1 MTWGRAMSSG
11 PAWDA
16 STASPTSAVS
26 RCAGSRL
33 RHRCRPPRKCSDLSA
48 IGRNLILFPPERPR
62 EDTVLTNEKTQ
73 TAEPETNE
81 RTRPMT
87 GAEYLESLRDGREI
101 WIYGERVKDVTTH
114 PAFRNTVRMLARLY
128 DALHG
133 ERKAVVCMETDTGN
147 GGYTHKFYRA
157 SRNAEELV
165 GARDA
170 VAEWA
175 RVTYGWMGRSPDYKA
190 AFLATL
196 GANPDFYEPFSENA
210 PRWYKKVQ
218 EENTFVNHAIVNPPV
233 DRNKE
238 LAEVRD
244 VYMHV
249 EKETDG
255 GLIVSGAKV
264 VATTSALTHYNF
276 IANNG
281 ALPIKTK
288 DFAFVCIVPTDA
300 PGLKLFCRPSY
311 EMTAAAAGSP
321 FDYPLSSRLDEN
333 DSIIVFD
340 KVFVPWENVFAYGD
354 IDKVNNFFP
363 RSGFLPRFMFQGC
376 TRLAVKLDFLA
387 GLLLK
392 AVEATGAK
400 EFRGVQAQVG
410 EVLAWR
416 NTFWGLTDAMARTT
430 NPWTP
435 GYVLPNLD
443 YGLAYR
449 VASSVIYPRLKEIIE
464 NVLASAL
471 IYLPSHASDFKA
483 PEIRRYLE
491 QFVRG
496 SNGYSALDR
505 VKLMKLMWDAI
516 GTEFG
521 GRHELYERNYF
532 GNHESIRF
540 ETLMVADALGQS
552 AKYKGFAEQ
561 CMAEYD
567 LDGWTVP
574 DLINPDDVSVL
585 MQNTG
590 RKP

>member
-1 MTWGRAMSSG
+1 MLA
-11 PAWDA
+11 
-16 STASPTSAVS
+16 
-26 RCAGSRL
+26 
-33 RHRCRPPRKCSDLSA
+33 
-48 IGRNLILFPPERPR
+48 
-62 EDTVLTNEKTQ
+62 NENTQ
-73 TAEPETNE
+73 TALQDGAA
-81 RTRPMT
+81 RTRPFT
-87 GAEYLESLRDGREI
+87 SKEYIESLRDGREI

-128 DALHG
+128 DALHDQ
-133 ERKAVVCMETDTGN
+133 RKSTLCAETDTGS
-147 GGYTHKFYRA
+147 GGYTHKFFKA

-170 VAEWA
+170 IAEWA
-175 RVTYGWMGRSPDYKA
+175 RVTYGWMGSSPDYKA

-196 GANPDFYEPFSENA
+196 GANSEFYDPFQENA
-210 PRWYKKVQ
+210 RHWYKKVQ
-218 EENTFVNHAIVNPPV
+218 EEVTFVNHAIVNPPV

-264 VATTSALTHYNF
+264 VATTSTLTHYNF

-288 DFAFVCIVPTDA
+288 DFAFVCIVATDS
-300 PGLKLFCRPSY
+300 PGVKLFCRPSY
-311 EMTAAAAGSP
+311 EMAAAATGSP
-321 FDYPLSSRLDEN
+321 FDYPLSSRMDEN

-354 IDKVNNFFP
+354 IEKVNNFFP

-376 TRLAVKLDFLA
+376 TRLAVKMDFLT

-400 EFRGVQAQVG
+400 DFRGVQAQVG

-416 NTFWGLTDAMARTT
+416 NLFWALTDAMAR
-430 NPWTP
+430 NPMPWTE

-443 YGLAYR
+443 SGLAYR
-449 VASSVIYPRLKEIIE
+449 VMASLAYPKIKEIIE
-464 NVLASAL
+464 NTLASAL
-471 IYLPSHASDFKA
+471 IYLPSSALDFQV
-483 PEIRRYLE
+483 PELRPYLD
-491 QFVRG
+491 QYVRG
-496 SNGYSALDR
+496 SNGYTAEQR
-505 VKLMKLMWDAI
+505 VKLMKLLWDAI

-532 GNHESIRF
+532 GNHESIRY
-540 ETLMVADALGQS
+540 EVLMAAEMSGAS
-552 AKYKGFAEQ
+552 ARYKGFAET

-574 DLINPDDVSVL
+574 DLINPTDVNVV
-585 MQNTG
+585 MKRFAERRG
-590 RKP
+590 V